1 LFNNSCVFGFLSPAA
16 LMTTPVHPSRKSSIR
31 DLVARVPRVPHTGSN
46 NGDGIMPTSSY
57 FGINTFGARQMRD
70 KLPKDVYAKLAASV
84 RHGKKL
90 DIDVAPTVA
99 QVIKEW
105 AISRGV
111 THFTHWFQPQTGL
124 TAEKHDAFLSFDD
137 NRQPMESFTG
147 SQLIQS
153 EPDASS
159 FPSGGLRATWE
170 ARGYTAWNPAS
181 PVFIVESGNT
191 RTLCIPSVFIGYNG
205 EALDEM
211 TPLLRS
217 SDILSEKA
225 IALLELLGDK
235 GVQRVYTTLGA
246 EQEYFLIDR
255 GHFAL
260 RPDLVMS
267 GRSLVGAPPPRGQ
280 QLEDHYFGGIPERIQ
295 ACISEVEHELY
306 KLGVP
311 IVTRHNEV
319 APSQFEMAPQ
329 FEETDIAVDHNQMV
343 MATLRKVA
351 LRHGLQAV
359 LHEKPFAG
367 INGSGKHCNWSLSI
381 AADGELD
388 GTNLLKPGKTPHQNL
403 RFLVFLAA
411 ILKGVHRH
419 AGLLRAG
426 IASSGNEHRLGANE
440 APPAI
445 ISIFMGSMLT
455 KVIEAIAAGKSSAN
469 ATQAMIKLGVA
480 RLPEIEK
487 DNTDRNRTSP
497 FAFTGNKFEFRAV
510 GSSASIAFP
519 IVLLNAAVAEALDE
533 LTEQIRSSMKRG
545 KSVDDV
551 VLAVVREAF
560 KESEAIRFEGN
571 NYSEDWVKEAQKRGL
586 LNLRRSPEALDQLLT
601 RQSRALLTG
610 LGIFTKP
617 ELESR
622 FHVRLERY
630 VKDML
635 IEMHTMKE
643 IIDTIILPAAFNYAG
658 SLSTSASHAVS
669 AGIKNVPQVAA
680 ANEIGGMIETL
691 RQRRDS
697 LEKVIE
703 KAEGMHDEPAKQAK
717 LLTSAGAD
725 AMASAREACDAL
737 ELKVADELWPLPK
750 YREML
755 FPV

>member
-1 LFNNSCVFGFLSPAA
+1 
-16 LMTTPVHPSRKSSIR
+16 MTPPVLPSRKSTIR
-31 DLVARVPRVPHTGSN
+31 DLISRMPRIPHSGAH
-46 NGDGIMPTSSY
+46 NGDGIMPTSAY

-124 TAEKHDAFLSFDD
+124 TAEKHDAFLTFDD
-137 NRQPMESFTG
+137 SHQPMEAFTG
-147 SQLIQS
+147 AQLIQS

-225 IALLELLGDK
+225 IALLELMGDT

-255 GHFAL
+255 NHFAL
-260 RPDLVMS
+260 RPDLVMA

-319 APSQFEMAPQ
+319 APSQFEMAPM

-351 LRHGLQAV
+351 LRHGLQAI

-381 AADGELD
+381 AADNADLD

-445 ISIFMGSMLT
+445 ISVFMGSMLT
-455 KVIEAIAAGKSSAN
+455 QVIESIAAGKTSAN
-469 ATQAMIKLGVA
+469 AAQAMIKLGVA

-533 LTEQIRSSMKRG
+533 ITEQIRTNVKRG
-545 KSVDDV
+545 KSLDDI
-551 VLAVVREAF
+551 VLSVVREAF
-560 KESEAIRFEGN
+560 KESASIRFEGN
-571 NYSEDWVKEAQKRGL
+571 NYSEEWVKEAAKRGL
-586 LNLRRSPEALDQLLT
+586 LNLRRSPEALDQLNT
-601 RQSRALLTG
+601 KQSKTLLTK
-610 LGIFTKP
+610 LGIFTKA

-622 FHVRLERY
+622 YHVRLERY

-643 IIDTIILPAAFNYAG
+643 LVDTLILPAAFNYSG
-658 SLSTSASHAVS
+658 SLSASAAHAVS
-669 AGIKNVPQVAA
+669 AGIKNVPQIAA
-680 ANEIGGMIETL
+680 ANEIGGMIDALRKQRDTL
-691 RQRRDS
+691 ASAID
-697 LEKVIE
+697 
-703 KAEGMHDEPAKQAK
+703 KAEGMHDDPGKQAK
-717 LLTSAGAD
+717 LLTSTGAD
-725 AMASAREACDAL
+725 AMAAARECCDAL
-737 ELKVADELWPLPK
+737 ELKVADDLWPLPK

-755 FPV
+755 FPM